1 MYDFSDLFFGI
12 CEKRKDEFF
21 DSNSKIILLDG
32 IKKIS
37 NNLKILFFFFCYK
50 IHLKHIDI

>member
-1 MYDFSDLFFGI
+1 MYDFSDLGEI

-37 NNLKILFFFFCYK
+37 NNLKILFFFF
-50 IHLKHIDI
+50 LL

>member
-37 NNLKILFFFFCYK
+37 NNLKILFFFF
-50 IHLKHIDI
+50 LL